1 MKHAQGLN
9 VLVGAALLLALSSS
23 TAVARDKAQPKQDS
37 QYPNATRHEPK
48 NDLTTKDQKKLQTA
62 LDELN
67 ANDAAKAQPD
77 LQSILDTSKSKYAQ
91 AMALRGL
98 AVIKFNAGDYK
109 AAVTLIQQALQND
122 SLPND
127 DYFAIEYM
135 LGLAQQADK
144 QYQASLDTIAKWR
157 ADGKKETAESYALE
171 GNDYYRLGKYPEAI
185 AAVKKAQSM
194 TDKPNP
200 QWNQILL
207 ASYSASGQSD
217 QAAQLAEKNVN
228 VNPNDPDALNNA
240 IGILMQAQKYPE
252 AIKLMEKARASGS
265 LKSEQ
270 NYVNLAK
277 LYFNQAQTEADPTP
291 DAGKAVAAITEGM
304 SKGVVTASADNYL
317 LLGEAQSLA
326 GKGADATQS
335 FTKALPLAKDGEV
348 ALQFANQELEES
360 HYGHARELAKQ
371 ALQKG
376 VKRKG
381 IAYLVLAGSE
391 RGLKNKSGQI
401 AALKMA
407 AQEPESAQQAKDQ
420 LKKLGAG

>member
-1 MKHAQGLN
+1 MMHARGST
-9 VLVGAALLLALSSS
+9 VLVGAALLLALASSP
-23 TAVARDKAQPKQDS
+23 ALARDKAPKQDS
-37 QYPNATRHEPK
+37 QYPNAARQEPK
-48 NDLTTKDQKKLQTA
+48 NDLTDKDQKKLQTA

-67 ANDAAKAQPD
+67 ANDTAKAQPD
-77 LQSILDTSKSKYAQ
+77 LQSILDSSKSKYAQ
-91 AMALRGL
+91 AMAMRGL

-109 AAVTLIQQALQND
+109 GAITLIKQALVSD

-135 LGLAQQADK
+135 LALAQQADK
-144 QYQASLDTIAKWR
+144 QYQTSLDTIAKWR

-171 GNDYYRLGKYPEAI
+171 GNDYYQLGKYTQAI

-228 VNPNDPDALNNA
+228 VNPDDPEALNNA

-252 AIKLMEKARASGS
+252 AIQLMEKARSNGA

-277 LYFNQAQTEADPTP
+277 LYFNQAQAEDDPLP
-291 DAGKAVAAITEGM
+291 NAGKAIAVLNEGM

-326 GKGADATQS
+326 GKSADASTS
-335 FTKALPLAKDGEV
+335 FSKALPLAKDGEV
-348 ALQFANQELEES
+348 ALQFANLNLEES
-360 HYGHARELAKQ
+360 HYANARDMAKE
-371 ALQKG
+371 ALKKG

-391 RGLKNKSGQI
+391 RGLKNKSGQV

-407 AQEPESAQQAKDQ
+407 AQEPESAQQAKEQ

>member
-1 MKHAQGLN
+1 M
-9 VLVGAALLLALSSS
+9 VGTALLLALASSPV
-23 TAVARDKAQPKQDS
+23 VARDKAQPKPDS

-67 ANDAAKAQPD
+67 ANDTAKAQPD
-77 LQSILDTSKSKYAQ
+77 LQSILDSSKSKYAQ

-109 AAVTLIQQALQND
+109 GSVTLIQQALQNE

-135 LGLAQQADK
+135 LALAQQADK

-171 GNDYYRLGKYPEAI
+171 GNDYYQLGKYPEAI

-240 IGILMQAQKYPE
+240 IAILMQAQKYPE
-252 AIKLMEKARASGS
+252 AIKLMEKARASGA
-265 LKSEQ
+265 LKTEQ
-270 NYVNLAK
+270 NYVDLAK
-277 LYFNQAQTEADPTP
+277 LYFNQAQSDEDPAP
-291 DAGKAVAAITEGM
+291 NAGKAIAALNEGM

-317 LLGEAQSLA
+317 LLGEAQHLA
-326 GKGADATQS
+326 GKSADAAQS

-348 ALQFANQELEES
+348 SLQFANLELEES
-360 HYGHARELAKQ
+360 HYSQARDMAKQ
-371 ALQKG
+371 AIQKG

-407 AQEPESAQQAKDQ
+407 AQQPESAQQAKDQ

>member
-1 MKHAQGLN
+1 MKHARGLTM
-9 VLVGAALLLALSSS
+9 LASATLLLA
-23 TAVARDKAQPKQDS
+23 VAASPAIAREKSQPKQDS

-48 NDLTTKDQKKLQTA
+48 NDLTEKDQKKLQTA

-67 ANDAAKAQPD
+67 AKDTAKAQPD
-77 LQSILDTSKSKYAQ
+77 LQAIIDSSKSKYAQ
-91 AMALRGL
+91 AMAMRGL

-109 AAVTLIQQALQND
+109 GSVALIEQALQKD

-135 LGLAQQADK
+135 LALAQQADK
-144 QYQASLDTIAKWR
+144 QYQTSLDTIAKWR

-171 GNDYYRLGKYPEAI
+171 GNDYYQLGKYPEAI

-228 VNPNDPDALNNA
+228 VNPDDPEAMNNA
-240 IGILMQAQKYPE
+240 IAILMQAQKYPE
-252 AIKLMEKARASGS
+252 AIQLMEKARANGS
-265 LKSEQ
+265 LKSEE

-277 LYFNQAQTEADPTP
+277 LYFNQAQTDADPQSN
-291 DAGKAVAAITEGM
+291 ANKAVAVLNEGM
-304 SKGVVTASADNYL
+304 SKGVVKDTADNYL
-317 LLGEAQSLA
+317 LLGEAQNLA
-326 GKGADATQS
+326 GKTTDASKS
-335 FTKALPLAKDGEV
+335 FDKALPLAKDGEV
-348 ALQFANQELEES
+348 ALQIANMDLENS
-360 HYGHARELAKQ
+360 HYSDARKMAEQ
-371 ALQKG
+371 AIQKG

-391 RGLKNKSGQI
+391 RGMKNKPGQI
-401 AALKMA
+401 AALKKA
-407 AQEPESAQQAKDQ
+407 AQEPESAAQAKAQ